1 MLVIIYLY
9 MITNSLC
16 QLDYYPDVLSTLFW
30 LFYLGDFK
38 MRLEFEV
45 ECIGIKLDKHLKVF

>member
-1 MLVIIYLY
+1 